1 MENKVFRGHLIR
13 KIAISGAFAVLT
25 IGAIVAI
32 SIVNAK
38 VIAPNEGFINARL
51 VNVETGNAKNNMGD
65 RLAIEIEQEGIVLA
79 KNDDNCLPLKKDVTR
94 INVFGYHV
102 VEWIHGGSGSGTVYP
117 GSSQKFWGLLD
128 ALDDRG
134 ISYNKD
140 VINYYNNWATPTAR
154 GQGSE
159 SYGSEHNTV
168 YRLTNPSLSND
179 SDYK

>member
-1 MENKVFRGHLIR
+1 MENTVFKGHLIR
-13 KIAISGAFAVLT
+13 KIAMSAGFAVLA

-51 VNVETGNAKNNMGD
+51 CHVETGNAKNNMGD

-79 KNDDNCLPLKKDVTR
+79 KNEDDCLPLQKSVEH

-117 GSSQKFWGLLD
+117 GSSQTFMGLLD
-128 ALDDRG
+128 ALDERG
-134 ISYNKD
+134 ITYNQE
-140 VINYYNNWATPTAR
+140 VIDYYKNWATPTSR
-154 GQGSE
+154 GKGSE
-159 SYGSEHNTV
+159 SYGSS
-168 YRLTNPSLSND
+168 Y
-179 SDYK
+179 